1 MKPNK
6 QFTVKHKVNNRR
18 RKKKST
24 SNSDT
29 HITQTQ
35 SHTIHAMKK
44 KYFNQKGSCK
54 FYLRDERY
62 FGQVKIEADKHEL
75 VISCQIP
82 MSGLLSP
89 LIGPNFDK
97 PLL

>member
-1 MKPNK
+1 
-6 QFTVKHKVNNRR
+6 
-18 RKKKST
+18 
-24 SNSDT
+24 
-29 HITQTQ
+29 
-35 SHTIHAMKK
+35 MKK

-89 LIGPNFDK
+89 LIGPNFDE